1 MGNDHQMYP
10 YDFVRD
16 MLTDICIEV
25 KRSVQ
30 VLHHHVLGWGSDD
43 VDNEGGG
50 HSGLHL
56 PFLKSQVFGGGLGQI
71 DNVAFC
77 SNNTLKI

>member
-1 MGNDHQMYP
+1 MGNDHQMYS

-16 MLTDICIEV
+16 MLNDICIEV

-50 HSGLHL
+50 SLCA
-56 PFLKSQVFGGGLGQI
+56 PPSISQKPGI
-71 DNVAFC
+71 WEWTWPN
-77 SNNTLKI
+77 